1 MTDLQK
7 QIDLLEEQGDEAELL
22 SLLACDPGTRAR
34 NRRHADEL
42 RERAQMVRREGRAIA
57 A

>member
-1 MTDLQK
+1 MNDLQK
-7 QIDLLEEQGDEAELL
+7 QIEVLEEQGSEAELL
-22 SLLACDPGTRAR
+22 SLLACDTETRAR

-42 RERAQMVRREGRAIA
+42 RELVQMIRGEGRAIA